1 MYFCAVNEIQ
11 VRIIEH
17 ANQWPTTEE
26 ATLLEENFFHSWA
39 LFLMTAKTPR
49 QKPYMAVAQTADG
62 QVIGQLLAI
71 VRYRASW
78 FPPYFFMHCRILSE
92 GAYSSQCTNRSEVF
106 AQMLHAIRNRLG
118 SSVLFIEVSNLNQ
131 KMFGY
136 REFRKQHFFPVHWMS
151 IHNSL
156 HSRAPEE
163 RISQQMH
170 KRIVHSYARGVVTEE
185 VTTDDDFRAFS
196 KLLHHH
202 NWLKPKR
209 YIPHDDFFRQI
220 QQMHCGRLYVTKYR
234 EMVIGCSAVVYSG
247 RNAYLWYSAFRRKS
261 FAFVHPDIMT
271 IWHSI
276 KDSHH
281 HNYDH
286 IFFLDVGLPFRKNPF
301 REFILRFGG
310 KPVSTYRWFHVSI
323 GWVNTILSRIYRD

>member
-1 MYFCAVNEIQ
+1 MNEAQ

-17 ANQWPTTEE
+17 ASQLPAAVE
-26 ATLLEENFFHSWA
+26 ASPLDGNFFHSSR
-39 LFLMTAKTPR
+39 LFRLAAQTPR
-49 QKPYMAVAQTADG
+49 QKPFMAVAETADG
-62 QVIGQLLAI
+62 QLLGQLLAI

-78 FPPYFFMHCRILSE
+78 FPPYFFMHCRILGE
-92 GAYSSQCTNRSEVF
+92 GSYSQECPNRNELF
-106 AQMLHAIRNRLG
+106 AQMLQVIRNRLG
-118 SSVLFIEVSNLNQ
+118 SKVLYLEVSNLSQ

-136 REFRKQHFFPVHWMS
+136 REFRQQHFFPVHWMS

-156 HSRAPEE
+156 HSHAPEE

-170 KRIVHSYARGVVTEE
+170 KRIIHTYARGVVTEE
-185 VTTDDDFRAFS
+185 VSAEEDFKAFS

-209 YIPHDDFFRQI
+209 YIPDDVFFRNIRQDGS
-220 QQMHCGRLYVTKYR
+220 GRLFVTKYR
-234 EMVIGCSAVVYSG
+234 DRVIGCSAVAYSG
-247 RNAYLWYSAFRRKS
+247 TNAYLWYSAFRRKS

-271 IWHSI
+271 IWHAI
-276 KDSHH
+276 KDSHQRG
-281 HNYDH
+281 YDH

-310 KPVSTYRWFHVSI
+310 KPVSTFRWFHVSI
-323 GWVNTILSRIYRD
+323 GWVNSLLSWIYRD

>member
-1 MYFCAVNEIQ
+1 MNEAQ

-17 ANQWPTTEE
+17 ASQLPAAVE
-26 ATLLEENFFHSWA
+26 ASPLDENFFHSSR
-39 LFLMTAKTPR
+39 LFRLAAQTPR
-49 QKPYMAVAQTADG
+49 QKPFMAVAETADG
-62 QVIGQLLAI
+62 QLLGQLLAI

-78 FPPYFFMHCRILSE
+78 FPPYFFMHCRILGE
-92 GAYSSQCTNRSEVF
+92 GSYSQECPNRNELF
-106 AQMLHAIRNRLG
+106 AQMLQVIRNRLG
-118 SSVLFIEVSNLNQ
+118 SKVLYLEVSNLSQ

-136 REFRKQHFFPVHWMS
+136 REFRQQHFFPVHWMS

-156 HSRAPEE
+156 HSHAPEE

-170 KRIVHSYARGVVTEE
+170 KRIIHTYARGVVTEE
-185 VTTDDDFRAFS
+185 VSAEEDFKAFS

-209 YIPHDDFFRQI
+209 YIPDDVFFRNIRQDGS
-220 QQMHCGRLYVTKYR
+220 GRLFVTKYR
-234 EMVIGCSAVVYSG
+234 DRVIGCSAVAYSG
-247 RNAYLWYSAFRRKS
+247 TNAYLWYSAFRRKS

-271 IWHSI
+271 IWHAI
-276 KDSHH
+276 KDSHQRG
-281 HNYDH
+281 YDH

-310 KPVSTYRWFHVSI
+310 KPVSTFRWFHVSI
-323 GWVNTILSRIYRD
+323 GWVNSLLSWIYRD

>member
-1 MYFCAVNEIQ
+1 
-11 VRIIEH
+11 
-17 ANQWPTTEE
+17 
-26 ATLLEENFFHSWA
+26 
-39 LFLMTAKTPR
+39 
-49 QKPYMAVAQTADG
+49 
-62 QVIGQLLAI
+62 
-71 VRYRASW
+71 
-78 FPPYFFMHCRILSE
+78 
-92 GAYSSQCTNRSEVF
+92 
-106 AQMLHAIRNRLG
+106 MLHAIRNRLG